1 MNGTSPA
8 SAGKSLQASTA
19 LKRWCF
25 LLFALFAVSCQ
36 PKAPVSE
43 LYVIAQVPDWQLISQ
58 EGKPFSSNDLRGK
71 VYLANF
77 VFSRC
82 PSVCPKML
90 QDTVK
95 IQERLKNTKGVAIV
109 TFTVEPSFDTPA
121 VLAKLAADYKADTSV
136 WTFLTHEDGDML
148 FKLYRDGYKVNVA
161 PAQPAKDLYDIAHSE
176 KVVLVDQLG
185 QIRGYYGF
193 EQEKIDQL
201 LVDVQHLVE
210 NRP

>member
-1 MNGTSPA
+1 MDRFSLA
-8 SAGKSLQASTA
+8 SAAVVLSASTP
-19 LKRWCF
+19 LERWGF
-25 LLFALFAVSCQ
+25 LLLFLALSCQ

-43 LYVIAQVPDWQLISQ
+43 LYIIAQVPDWQLVSQ
-58 EGKPFSSNDLRGK
+58 EGKPFGSTDLRGK

-90 QDTVK
+90 QDTAK
-95 IQERLKNTKGVAIV
+95 IQERLKDVKDVAIV
-109 TFTVEPSFDTPA
+109 TFTVDPTFDTPA
-121 VLAKLAADYKADTSV
+121 ILTKVAADYKANTQV
-136 WTFLTHEDGDML
+136 WTFLTHTDADML
-148 FKLYRDGYKVNVA
+148 FKLYRDGYKINVS

-185 QIRGYYGF
+185 QIRGYYGY

-201 LVDVQHLVE
+201 LVDTQHLVE
-210 NRP
+210 NEP